1 MVLWAIA
8 ARNLTRHRRRTAVT
22 LLALSLGLA
31 LVTVARGFTNAQH
44 ALMIDGVVNADSGAL
59 VVHRRG
65 YAQAVT
71 QSPLR
76 FTIEDTAN
84 LRRRILMVEGVR
96 GFAPRLRFAAQ
107 LSNPESAPHAPGAS
121 AWLSVTAIDPAVE
134 DAVTPRRSRLFRQGT
149 SLAQRGPG
157 AFALSESL
165 AAALKPP
172 FGETTPEA
180 ERPALLANDADG
192 APNGELVIPVGTF
205 EPALPGDRKVALMA
219 LEQAQR
225 LLRLEGRVSEYG
237 IAVVDLAAAPQVRE
251 ALQRELGPEYDVLA
265 WSDQQPL
272 LAELHRT
279 QDRVFAGLS
288 ALFLLV
294 VLFGAVNQLLMGVLE
309 RVREIGTLVA
319 LGLTRRQVATMFVFE
334 GVALALVGAALGLGA
349 GYAGTALLNAVG
361 VDYTLA
367 GTHTAARLDFQ
378 PGLRWV
384 LASAALV
391 VGCSGIASLWPA
403 RAAAQLNPVDALRGS
418 A

>member
-44 ALMIDGVVNADSGAL
+44 ALMIDGAVNADSGAL
-59 VVHRRG
+59 MVHRRG
-65 YAQAVT
+65 HAQAVT

-76 FTIEDTAN
+76 FTLEDTPE
-84 LRRRILMVEGVR
+84 LRRKLLMVEGVR
-96 GFAPRLRFAAQ
+96 GVAPRLRFAAQ
-107 LSNPESAPHAPGAS
+107 LSNPESARHAPGAS
-121 AWLSVTAIDPAVE
+121 AWLSVTAIDPLVE
-134 DAVTPRRSRLFRQGT
+134 DVVTPRRKTLFRSGT
-149 SLAQRGPG
+149 PLAQRGPG
-157 AFALSESL
+157 AFALSASL
-165 AAALKPP
+165 AGALQPP
-172 FGETTPEA
+172 FGERTPDA
-180 ERPALLANDADG
+180 ERPALLVNDADG
-192 APNGELVIPVGTF
+192 APNGELVAPVGTF
-205 EPALPGDRKVALMA
+205 EPALPGDRKVALMQ

-225 LLRLEGRVSEYG
+225 LLRLEGRVTEYG
-237 IAVVDLAAAPQVRE
+237 IAVNDFAAVATVRE
-251 ALQRELGPEYDVLA
+251 ALQRELGPGYDVLA
-265 WSDQQPL
+265 WSDQHPL

-334 GVALALVGAALGLGA
+334 GVALAVVGAALGLGA
-349 GYAGTALLNAVG
+349 GYAGAALLNAVG
-361 VDYTLA
+361 IDYTLA
-367 GTHTAARLDFQ
+367 GTQTAVRLDFQ

-391 VGCSGIASLWPA
+391 IGCSAIASLWPA
-403 RAAAQLNPVDALRGS
+403 RAAARLHPADALRGAS
-418 A
+418 